1 MDINQQNLDI
11 LFRNVQVRFSD
22 LYKQTPTWWQQVASL
37 IPSGTRAEDY
47 AWMDRLPVMRQWL
60 GNRVVNSVSNLTR
73 RLVNVPYE
81 STIRLSKWD
90 VEDDQYGV
98 FNMAVDVQAAEVAK
112 WPDTLVA
119 TAIRFGASDTLI
131 TGVSNVGFDGVPV
144 FSTRHPVLAGV
155 DGAAG
160 TINGA
165 STQSN
170 LYTNL
175 PLTFDNYVR
184 VRTDMMSW
192 VGADGLPLN
201 ILPNMLMVP
210 PALENMGKMILEA
223 DMVPTTTAVL
233 PGGATQANSP
243 MTNTYKGS
251 ATLFVNPMLADK
263 PQNWWLMDTTKPI
276 KPWIFQQRSAPTF
289 TAKTNINDDNV
300 FFLAEFLWGAEARG
314 AAAESVWFLQAAA
327 TANTTTY

>member
-1 MDINQQNLDI
+1 MDINQTNLDI
-11 LFRNVQVRFSD
+11 LFRNVQVRFSE
-22 LYKQTPTWWQQVASL
+22 LYQQTPTWFQNVATT

-47 AWMDRLPVMRQWL
+47 AWMDRLPIMRQWL
-60 GNRVVNSVSNLTR
+60 GPRVINSVSNLTR

-98 FNMAVDVQAAEVAK
+98 FNMAVDVQASEVKK
-112 WPDTLVA
+112 WPDVLVRD
-119 TAIRFGASDTLI
+119 AIANGALSTLI
-131 TGVSNVGFDGVPV
+131 TGVDNRGFDGVPV
-144 FSTRHPVLAGV
+144 FSTQHPVLAGV
-155 DGAAG
+155 DGNAG

-165 STQSN
+165 TVQSN
-170 LYTNL
+170 LYTSL

-201 ILPNMLMVP
+201 IMPDTLMVP

-223 DMVPTTTAVL
+223 DMIATTTATL
-233 PGGATQANSP
+233 PGGATQANAP

-251 ATLFVNPMLADK
+251 SKLFVNPMLANK
-263 PQNWWLMDTTKPI
+263 PQNWWLMDTSKPV

-327 TANTTTY
+327 TAATTY